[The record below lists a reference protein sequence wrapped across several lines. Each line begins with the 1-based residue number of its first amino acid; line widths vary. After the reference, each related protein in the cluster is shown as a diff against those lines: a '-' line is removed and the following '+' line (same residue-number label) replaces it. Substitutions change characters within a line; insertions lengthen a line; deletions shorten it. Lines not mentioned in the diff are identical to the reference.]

1 MRYRLESGVVLEK
14 VAGHD
19 LLITY
24 GEPGRDRMP
33 YVLQVNETGAF
44 FWRLLE
50 KGESPEGMVR
60 LAAAE
65 YDAPEDRIR
74 QSVRQFIEE
83 LEGFGYLTAEEEA
96 RTET

>member
-1 MRYRLESGVVLEK
+1 MSYRLESGVVLEK

-33 YVLQVNETGAF
+33 YVLKVNETGAF

-50 KGESPEGMVR
+50 KGESPEEMVR

-83 LEGFGYLTAEEEA
+83 LEEYGYLTRERVGA
-96 RTET
+96 RDE

>member
-1 MRYRLESGVVLEK
+1 MKYRLETGVVLEK

-24 GEPGRDRMP
+24 GEPGRKMP
-33 YVLQVNETGAF
+33 YVLKVNETGAF

-50 KGESPEGMVR
+50 KGESPEEMVR

-65 YDAPEDRIR
+65 YDAPEDRIV
-74 QSVRQFIEE
+74 QSLKMFLTE
-83 LEGFGYLTAEEEA
+83 LEGYGYLTREKSGS
-96 RTET
+96 

>member
-50 KGESPEGMVR
+50 KGESPE
-60 LAAAE
+60 E
-65 YDAPEDRIR
+65 IR
-74 QSVRQFIEE
+74 KDEMCFPYFLRDFYYKFLFYTCIF
-83 LEGFGYLTAEEEA
+83 LKHGLI
-96 RTET
+96 